1 MKKLIMLLISSSLL
15 AGCSTNQ
22 EKTPNVSAKEKQEQT
37 EKKEPEE
44 SRAKS
49 LNDIYVPNPQV
60 PDDTSLL
67 SKGQTISDEK
77 GEMELK
83 GIASV
88 NKVYKIGT
96 IEMKIK
102 NVKILRN
109 RPVYSL
115 MDYFHPYTENYEDFT
130 YIKTEVE
137 MVNKGQ
143 EIVHFG
149 PVAALKTSSGEKKT
163 FEDDFYIEYLNG
175 SIEPGG
181 SKRGAMGMILEQ
193 GKDGVRWV
201 ELTTSDVLG
210 QKHEKAAD
218 AVTIKIPVK

>member
-15 AGCSTNQ
+15 AGCSLDK
-22 EKTPNVSAKEKQEQT
+22 EKTLDASAKEKQEQT
-37 EKKEPEE
+37 EKKV
-44 SRAKS
+44 SSKDRAKS
-49 LNDIYVPNPQV
+49 LNDVYVPNPQV

-67 SKGQTISDEK
+67 KKGQTISDEK

-88 NKVYKIGT
+88 NKVYKIGS

-102 NVKILRN
+102 NVKVMRN
-109 RPVYSL
+109 MPVYSL

-130 YIKTEVE
+130 YVKTEVE
-137 MVNKGQ
+137 MVNKGK
-143 EIVHFG
+143 ETVHFG
-149 PVAALKTSSGEKKT
+149 PVAALKTSNGEKKT

-175 SIEPGG
+175 SIKPGG
-181 SKRGAMGMILEQ
+181 SKQGAMGMILEQ
-193 GKDGVRWV
+193 GKNGVRWI

-210 QKHEKAAD
+210 PTHKKIAD
-218 AVTIKIPVK
+218 AVTIKIPMK